1 MGSIT
6 RNMCLGVA
14 ASIVFCALVVLY
26 DGELKE
32 STLFTSGGVM
42 IVVAFVNII
51 ISFFEDT

>member
-1 MGSIT
+1 
-6 RNMCLGVA
+6 MCLGVA